1 MKTNY
6 KLTLAALAGVSLGVA
21 GATAI
26 HARQARVPRA
36 YIISE
41 VDEFQDLP
49 TLQKY
54 GGKVEETLTPF
65 NHQFVVRGG
74 KTHALEGEPPKS
86 FVVLAFDSAEKA
98 REWYNSPAYQ
108 VIKPFR
114 QSSTKGRFFI
124 VEGVAPQ

>member
-21 GATAI
+21 GVTAI
-26 HARQARVPRA
+26 HARQAKVPPA
-36 YIISE
+36 YVISE

-54 GGKVEETLTPF
+54 GGKVEETLATF
-65 NHQFVVRGG
+65 NHHFIVRGG
-74 KTHALEGEPPKS
+74 KTQALEGESPKG
-86 FVVLAFDSAEKA
+86 FVVVAFDNAEKA
-98 REWYNSPAYQ
+98 REWYDSPAYQ
-108 VIKPFR
+108 AIKPLR

-124 VEGVAPQ
+124 IEGVVPQ